1 MVDVTSSD
9 IEAAFQQA
17 AKCYQS
23 QYDFEMDLRQAF
35 ATHRQ
40 QAAKAERDRLL
51 RNSKARIQALTAEVE
66 RLRKLLQ
73 RNIDNEP
80 CRLDHHGYCQT
91 HYLEEDC
98 SVAAARAALQSQ
110 EKVG

>member
-1 MVDVTSSD
+1 MVEVTQAD
-9 IEAAFQQA
+9 MVAAEAQA
-17 AKCYQS
+17 KKHYQTA
-23 QYDFEMDLRQAF
+23 YDYEMDLREAF

-98 SVAAARAALQSQ
+98 SVAAARAALESQ
-110 EKVG
+110 P

>member
-1 MVDVTSSD
+1 MHKDDELILS
-9 IEAAFQQA
+9 
-17 AKCYQS
+17 
-23 QYDFEMDLRQAF
+23 L
-35 ATHRQ
+35 
-40 QAAKAERDRLL
+40 
-51 RNSKARIQALTAEVE
+51 ARVQALTAEVW

-98 SVAAARAALQSQ
+98 SVAAASAALQSQ
-110 EKVG
+110 EKMG

>member
-1 MVDVTSSD
+1 MDDAELIARLRKPDEWTNTRPYFYAHPK
-9 IEAAFQQA
+9 ILEAA
-17 AKCYQS
+17 
-23 QYDFEMDLRQAF
+23 D
-35 ATHRQ
+35 
-40 QAAKAERDRLL
+40 
-51 RNSKARIQALTAEVE
+51 RIQALTAEVW

-73 RNIDNEP
+73 RNIENEP

-110 EKVG
+110 EKMG